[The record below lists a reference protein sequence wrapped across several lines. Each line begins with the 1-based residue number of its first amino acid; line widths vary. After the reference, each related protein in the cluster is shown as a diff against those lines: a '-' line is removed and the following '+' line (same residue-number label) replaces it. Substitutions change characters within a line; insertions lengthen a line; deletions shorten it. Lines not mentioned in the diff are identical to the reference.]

1 MCHIILIWSFETSLS
16 SWWTSQVTQFKESSC
31 ECWRCG
37 RCEFDPCLGRIPWR
51 RKWQPTPVFLFE
63 TCMDRGAW
71 QVAVH
76 VVANSQTQ
84 PSDWACTHVRACTHM
99 QTCTHACTHTCTRAH
114 TCVHTHAHKLLLK
127 PSFFLKYASPL
138 PSYLPVKLICT
149 SPILFSGCR
158 KPLQLSLNSLN
169 STRMN
174 KNVVQFFIS
183 SYSWT
188 TYEPN

>member
-1 MCHIILIWSFETSLS
+1 MLEMWKMWVWSLPWEDPLEKEMAAHSSVLVWKLYGQRGLAGCSPCSCKQSDTTERLSMHKHARARMHIHA
-16 SWWTSQVTQFKESSC
+16 
-31 ECWRCG
+31 
-37 RCEFDPCLGRIPWR
+37 
-51 RKWQPTPVFLFE
+51 
-63 TCMDRGAW
+63 CM
-71 QVAVH
+71 H
-76 VVANSQTQ
+76 
-84 PSDWACTHVRACTHM
+84 
-99 QTCTHACTHTCTRAH
+99 TCTRTYMHACTHTRAH
-114 TCVHTHAHKLLLK
+114 THKLSLK

-149 SPILFSGCR
+149 SPVLFSGCQ

-188 TYEPN
+188 TYEPD

>member
-1 MCHIILIWSFETSLS
+1 MLEMWKMWVWSLPWEDPLEKEMAAHSSVLVWNLYGQRGLAGCSPCSCKQSDTTERLS
-16 SWWTSQVTQFKESSC
+16 
-31 ECWRCG
+31 
-37 RCEFDPCLGRIPWR
+37 
-51 RKWQPTPVFLFE
+51 
-63 TCMDRGAW
+63 
-71 QVAVH
+71 
-76 VVANSQTQ
+76 
-84 PSDWACTHVRACTHM
+84 THTRACMHTHAHM

-114 TCVHTHAHKLLLK
+114 TCVHTLAHKLSLK

-149 SPILFSGCR
+149 SPILFSGCQ

-188 TYEPN
+188 TSEPN